1 MSIDPIAHGFFSRQL
16 DTTHA
21 KLVSEAEYLAEAW
34 TIYLKEVRAN
44 KNTSLAAEAV
54 RLTERSLHLSRD
66 LARYDGAREV
76 FHTLEGS

>member
-1 MSIDPIAHGFFSRQL
+1 MSIDPIAHGFFTRQL

-34 TIYLKEVRAN
+34 NIYLN